1 MIVSA
6 YLMPGACLRLN
17 QCPRSRRGRPQNWSP
32 AICRFEN
39 SMKNQYFPP
48 RTVPKPS
55 AMFPDLSGNAKEL
68 PGAAQVL
75 SGRLSGAQAPARAE
89 TGRSQNW
96 SPAFFVCIYND
107 FFISLTQVNLY
118 EDVSLSSRKI
128 SAYDCLCLSLV
139 GDVF

>member
-1 MIVSA
+1 MYKRQISG
-6 YLMPGACLRLN
+6 L
-17 QCPRSRRGRPQNWSP
+17 
-32 AICRFEN
+32 EN
-39 SMKNQYFPP
+39 SIKNQYFPP

-55 AMFPDLSGNAKEL
+55 ATFPDLSGNATEL

-89 TGRSQNW
+89 TGRPQNW

-107 FFISLTQVNLY
+107 FWISLTQVNLY

-139 GDVF
+139 GDVFENHRASACPQRTDDPTT